1 MSDEKRETDATGD
14 PASDTET
21 AVIDTAGE
29 KHDEELEN
37 YSDDHPDNYADDYAD
52 DYPHKEAHDEA
63 VSDDLED
70 NLEDETEVAAVEEA
84 RAAEPERNW
93 RRDIW
98 SRKITVKPIPVI
110 LIVLVLI
117 SGGVTAWLYA
127 HYHRA
132 DQRTSP
138 SVGRAAVNAASD
150 GTVALLSYSPD
161 TLDKDFAA
169 ARSHLTG
176 DFLSYYDQFTQQ
188 IVAPAAKQKSLKTSA
203 HVMRAAVQEL
213 HPDSAVVLVFVDQ
226 STTSKDNPEPSMAA
240 SSALVNLALVDG
252 KWLITKFTPV

>member
-1 MSDEKRETDATGD
+1 M
-14 PASDTET
+14 DT
-21 AVIDTAGE
+21 
-29 KHDEELEN
+29 
-37 YSDDHPDNYADDYAD
+37 YSDDHPDNYSDHYSDADVA
-52 DYPHKEAHDEA
+52 EA
-63 VSDDLED
+63 VDED
-70 NLEDETEVAAVEEA
+70 ADVEDEPEVH
-84 RAAEPERNW
+84 AAEDAEPAQRKPNW

-98 SRKITVKPIPVI
+98 SRKITVRPIPVL

-127 HYHRA
+127 HYHRP

-138 SVGRAAVNAASD
+138 SVGRAAVSAASD
-150 GTVALLSYSPD
+150 GTVALLSYAPD
-161 TLDKDFAA
+161 TLDKDFAS

>member
-1 MSDEKRETDATGD
+1 M
-14 PASDTET
+14 
-21 AVIDTAGE
+21 IDTVGG
-29 KHDEELEN
+29 KHDEELDN
-37 YSDDHPDNYADDYAD
+37 YSDDHPDNYADDYA
-52 DYPHKEAHDEA
+52 HQEAHDEA
-63 VSDDLED
+63 VSDDFED
-70 NLEDETEVAAVEEA
+70 EREDEPGGETEVAAVGET
-84 RAAEPERNW
+84 RPAEPKRNW

>member
-1 MSDEKRETDATGD
+1 MSDDERESNATKH
-14 PASDTET
+14 PADDTET
-21 AVIDTAGE
+21 TVIDTLGE
-29 KHDEELEN
+29 DRDDELDT
-37 YSDDHPDNYADDYAD
+37 YSDDHPDNYSDHYSDADVA
-52 DYPHKEAHDEA
+52 EA
-63 VSDDLED
+63 VDED
-70 NLEDETEVAAVEEA
+70 ADVEDEPEVH
-84 RAAEPERNW
+84 AAEDAEPAQRKPNW

-98 SRKITVKPIPVI
+98 SRKITVRPIPVL

-127 HYHRA
+127 HYHRP

-138 SVGRAAVNAASD
+138 SVGRAAVSAASD
-150 GTVALLSYSPD
+150 GTVALLSYAPD
-161 TLDKDFAA
+161 TLDKDFAS